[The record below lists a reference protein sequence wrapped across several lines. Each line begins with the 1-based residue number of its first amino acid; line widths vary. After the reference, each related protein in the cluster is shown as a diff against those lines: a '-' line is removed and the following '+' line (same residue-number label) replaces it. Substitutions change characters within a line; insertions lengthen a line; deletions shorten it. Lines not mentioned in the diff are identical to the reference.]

1 MFSLE
6 GIYLS
11 NIMQSVIYENQFIFK
26 INVKSVVAA
35 VGLLIVSEL
44 LKRGKP

>member
-26 INVKSVVAA
+26 INVKSVVTA

-44 LKRGKP
+44 LK